1 VFESNTPTRE
11 IIYRKSLHHSSF

>member
-11 IIYRKSLHHSSF
+11 IIYRTSLHHSSF